1 MESLPDQDEALYE
14 AMIARRLPDLNPKW
28 LEPFAPTAEAEISR
42 LKALR
47 PGDRDPVTRHRVLRA
62 LSLPKSGDLTTR
74 VEHPP
79 ALGREHLE
87 LVMSE
92 AWVSHWLA
100 FCARERPGYAPFRGA
115 IDAYIERRVVEAARA
130 IHGFLTFG
138 VPVWRPKMWHPLSG
152 VCTGP
157 SIVWSIFASRL
168 EAAVARAA
176 TTNTPLLTCTICT
189 IAASAMRS
197 LPTWRSSAAL
207 VTNGSHPGP
216 CGYPQDASWRDRN
229 AVAGLSKIFSADTS
243 HIRPTGKSWPLLGR

>member
-47 PGDRDPVTRHRVLRA
+47 PGDRDPVTGTEYFA
-62 LSLPKSGDLTTR
+62 LWLPKSGDLTTR

-152 VCTGP
+152 GLHRAVD
-157 SIVWSIFASRL
+157 RL
-168 EAAVARAA
+168 VNIRIQARGGGCEGCH
-176 TTNTPLLTCTICT
+176 NKY
-189 IAASAMRS
+189 
-197 LPTWRSSAAL
+197 AAL
-207 VTNGSHPGP
+207 DLHHLHYRSFGYEVPSDVAKLCRACHKRRHEA
-216 CGYPQDASWRDRN
+216 CGYPQDASWRDRM
-229 AVAGLSKIFSADTS
+229 
-243 HIRPTGKSWPLLGR
+243 RWPV